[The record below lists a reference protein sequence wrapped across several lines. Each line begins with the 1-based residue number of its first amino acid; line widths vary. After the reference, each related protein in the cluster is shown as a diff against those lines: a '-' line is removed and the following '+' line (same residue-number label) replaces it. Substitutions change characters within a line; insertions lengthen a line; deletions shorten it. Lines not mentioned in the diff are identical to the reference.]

1 MTEKK
6 LVELGLS
13 YAIPVCNEID
23 ELKRLVEFLIKNKSE
38 QDEIV
43 ILVDETNSTAEVRD
57 YVETVA
63 QECEDQNVF
72 RAYHA
77 LNNDFAAHKNYLNS
91 LCSGDYIYQVD
102 ADEMISEY
110 VVGVLPQ
117 VLAHNPVDLIRV
129 PRINTVEGL
138 TQDHIK
144 KWGWRVDE
152 KGRVNFPDFQT
163 RIYRND
169 PSIMWK
175 GKVHELIVGAM
186 TLSHLPLNDEWC
198 LLHPKT
204 IERQEKQNNFY
215 EQL

>member
-117 VLAHNPVDLIRV
+117 VLAHNPVDLIR
-129 PRINTVEGL
+129 RF
-138 TQDHIK
+138 
-144 KWGWRVDE
+144 R
-152 KGRVNFPDFQT
+152 
-163 RIYRND
+163 
-169 PSIMWK
+169 
-175 GKVHELIVGAM
+175 
-186 TLSHLPLNDEWC
+186 
-198 LLHPKT
+198 
-204 IERQEKQNNFY
+204 
-215 EQL
+215 